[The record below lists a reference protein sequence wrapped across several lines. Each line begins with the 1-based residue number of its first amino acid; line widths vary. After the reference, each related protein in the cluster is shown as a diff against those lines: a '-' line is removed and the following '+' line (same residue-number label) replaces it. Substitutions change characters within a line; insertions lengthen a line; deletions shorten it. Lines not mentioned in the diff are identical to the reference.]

1 MDEPWIKKFSVGTFI
16 SVLFL
21 VVSLVPIRYNMLQKS
36 SEPNGLDGY
45 FYALQAKSLV
55 QTGHLENPS
64 LQCGYYLCGLC
75 SYFTGDPIKGV
86 KLWSAISSIGI
97 SIAIYLLLGF
107 ATGSFYPAIMGFLL
121 SAASPTVTQMGVN
134 YINNQTGLMF
144 LLFYVTILVI
154 LIKKHPKSF
163 PGKIALYSGAL
174 ILFVLSALSHKITLV
189 FACLV
194 TLVFALPL
202 FIRLLKNNPSI
213 SLAVKIISLL
223 LFLAALI
230 PAYRFFRLHSP
241 RFANAFSLPSLPY
254 FNATMKRIL
263 GWAALEMSIHAVLIY
278 ILAIIMLVKKRPGRF
293 LLFLVPALF
302 FPFWNLD
309 SDMGLR
315 LWMNAIPLGIPLL
328 IFIVIVITKPD
339 QHVIVKPN
347 QDAGRDQDVI
357 AGCDHDVIAGCDHDV
372 IAGLDPAI
380 SPSHAG
386 VSNDTH
392 SAAHLRPFVLVS
404 YILLYAFS
412 CLVFIKFSPDF
423 YDPKSDPPYSRYRDV
438 VRDIELDDDSL
449 LIAHQPL
456 NHVYTYHKDLKDC
469 LNWLPNFDVP
479 VEKLWRLAYGTSE
492 RRIREVLESN
502 NTLPEKSDDL
512 IRKIDFEYTL
522 VREDLWQAYLLY
534 EEPDMVEVLNNWYNP
549 HEVRPDYIRKSKTK
563 KKGN

>member
-154 LIKKHPKSF
+154 LIKKHPKSL

-254 FNATMKRIL
+254 FNATMKRTL
-263 GWAALEMSIHAVLIY
+263 GWGALEMSIHAVLIY
-278 ILAIIMLVKKRPGRF
+278 ILAIIMLVKKNPGRF
-293 LLFLVPALF
+293 LLLLVPALF

-315 LWMNAIPLGIPLL
+315 LWMNAVPLGIPLL
-328 IFIVIVITKPD
+328 IYFVI
-339 QHVIVKPN
+339 
-347 QDAGRDQDVI
+347 
-357 AGCDHDVIAGCDHDV
+357 V

-386 VSNDTH
+386 GSNDTH

-404 YILLYAFS
+404 YILLYAFF

-449 LIAHQPL
+449 LIAHLGL
-456 NHVYTYHKDLKDC
+456 NHVYTYHNGLKDC
-469 LNWLPNFDVP
+469 LNWLPNFEVP
-479 VEKLWRLAYGTSE
+479 VEKLWRLAHGTSVSHV
-492 RRIREVLESN
+492 RDVLESN
-502 NTLPEKSDDL
+502 GLLPENSDEL
-512 IRKIDFEYTL
+512 MRKIDFEYIL
-522 VREDLWQAYLLY
+522 IREDLWQAYLLH
-534 EEPDMVEVLNNWYNP
+534 EDPDMVEVLNNWYNP

-563 KKGN
+563 K